1 MVHMSYIIYPSLS
14 VAYRR
19 YMAGVDF
26 AFLVCPTEKGRK
38 VVAID
43 YYYYFRISAV
53 VVVAAMVAGLAAHG
67 TALA

>member
-1 MVHMSYIIYPSLS
+1 MSYIIYPSPS

-38 VVAID
+38 VVAIN
-43 YYYYFRISAV
+43 YYYFRISAV
-53 VVVAAMVAGLAAHG
+53 VVVAAMVAVLAAYG

>member
-1 MVHMSYIIYPSLS
+1 MSYRIYPSPS
-14 VAYRR
+14 IAYRH

-43 YYYYFRISAV
+43 YYYYYFRISAV
-53 VVVAAMVAGLAAHG
+53 VVVAAMVAVLAAYG

>member
-1 MVHMSYIIYPSLS
+1 
-14 VAYRR
+14 
-19 YMAGVDF
+19 VDF

-38 VVAID
+38 VVAIHYY

-53 VVVAAMVAGLAAHG
+53 VVVAAMVAGLAAYG

>member
-1 MVHMSYIIYPSLS
+1 
-14 VAYRR
+14 
-19 YMAGVDF
+19 VDF

-38 VVAID
+38 VVAIHY

-53 VVVAAMVAGLAAHG
+53 VVVAAMVAGLAAYG

>member
-1 MVHMSYIIYPSLS
+1 
-14 VAYRR
+14 
-19 YMAGVDF
+19 MAGVDF

>member
-1 MVHMSYIIYPSLS
+1 
-14 VAYRR
+14 
-19 YMAGVDF
+19 MAGVDF

-43 YYYYFRISAV
+43 YYYYYYFRISAV
-53 VVVAAMVAGLAAHG
+53 VVVVAAMVAVLAAYG